1 MMLQMQ
7 ENAEQTFI
15 NDILAQAGFRSRS
28 FGNVTLRQSNSY
40 YTAKYIRVPAHIR
53 SEHIYKLLHEH
64 WQVLHPA
71 LIISILGQ
79 YKDQDQSYWGNR
91 LCQTLNQAMQD
102 FTVLV
107 ITDGIN
113 HSLVNS
119 VGRMFAK
126 QRLQS
131 SYCKSSL
138 LGIPIWQQLK
148 NDKVLIG
155 NNEIGMTSAVYDIEA
170 DANSDDQSNYLEP
183 FHDYL
188 VMIDTANADQQDE
201 VRGNFLA
208 SMIKQLSLSWAPE
221 HWVQK
226 TSLESVPYLHILIG
240 GDLGAIIQ
248 TCRLL
253 NDHQPVIIVDCSG
266 PAAQLLCH
274 IFSKR
279 MFFQEGNA
287 MITDDD
293 IQGLIAKEFHLS
305 DTKNPLIQNC
315 TQNILG
321 ILRKSSQVYIIKPAE
336 NFEQRLYEIIFQ
348 AYAYDMVGKLKLQ
361 ILYNKLDQ
369 AQLDKALYKLCCSI
383 HPVDDFIKK
392 TALSR
397 GCKSSVY
404 ALLQNG
410 QLTLFS
416 AMDSLLKSNTVS
428 DHVIDT
434 LSSLM
439 DTMDADLIQYLT
451 LRRLETIYQKNL
463 NNLLTFIGLY
473 AHDRAIRSNDNL
485 HKLDDSQFLHKVG
498 LRIATLLGH
507 DYRNPYGCHVET
519 QGIDNTLNLQLQW
532 PVRDLFLWSIL
543 TGRYNLSITIWKRL
557 AHPIA
562 AAIVASRLL
571 QSLENDLT
579 EEYPQYCQDYPRKL
593 KAIQKITRTY
603 QNLALQVMDE
613 IYSKHPKHSV
623 LDLLQELPEWG
634 HVSVFSLIFTSQ
646 TADDLV
652 EHDCYYNALKWQW
665 NGQLISYLKRK
676 EPQNRLNDSDE
687 STDRRKLFPR
697 SHWFYKCTTPKIL
710 FTTNFLAYILFII
723 LYAAFL
729 FNFNSTINSTEIV
742 TAVWVLSFFMDEISQ
757 IIRSPVKKWS
767 EKLIYWIK
775 DVWNLFDISAILVF
789 IVAFIFRNWFI
800 EVARILYGLDFII
813 FTLRLLQIFCIWP
826 SHGPKLPMIGKM
838 LGDLM
843 SFLAIMLVFVIGFGV
858 CYHALLFP
866 TWTSPITI
874 VKNILIVPY
883 YRLYGELFINDQ
895 GVIEC
900 QKRNFTSYA
909 YYNCEAVQVV
919 VNVVVVIYLII
930 TIILL
935 LNLLIAIM
943 SKSYERL
950 QDETERIWKFQFNAI
965 VREFSGKSIILPPFN
980 LLTLPVLIRSF
991 WMTVNRNGKTDCL
1004 QKYTIPVILIQKYE
1018 DDYETII
1025 QSLEA
1030 QSRDRLILGHSLQI
1044 DLTLIKDM

>member
-201 VRGNFLA
+201 VR
-208 SMIKQLSLSWAPE
+208 
-221 HWVQK
+221 
-226 TSLESVPYLHILIG
+226 
-240 GDLGAIIQ
+240 
-248 TCRLL
+248 
-253 NDHQPVIIVDCSG
+253 VIVIMG
-266 PAAQLLCH
+266 T
-274 IFSKR
+274 R
-279 MFFQEGNA
+279 EGNA

-369 AQLDKALYKLCCSI
+369 AQLDKALYKLCCST

-543 TGRYNLSITIWKRL
+543 TGRYNLSIAIWKRL

-687 STDRRKLFPR
+687 STDRP
-697 SHWFYKCTTPKIL
+697 
-710 FTTNFLAYILFII
+710 
-723 LYAAFL
+723 
-729 FNFNSTINSTEIV
+729 
-742 TAVWVLSFFMDEISQ
+742 
-757 IIRSPVKKWS
+757 
-767 EKLIYWIK
+767 
-775 DVWNLFDISAILVF
+775 
-789 IVAFIFRNWFI
+789 FIFRNWFI

-1004 QKYTIPVILIQKYE
+1004 QKYMYHNFNTNFDEKSIFDIQSMIRELAVLRDRMLSIKNNSYMKYE